1 MANEV
6 CAIPRATARDRRSE
20 RSSRYRVKLVELRPR
35 PEEAALAT
43 IAAFA
48 REGLTAART
57 RTLWVQRGLTV
68 LTFGAIYLVLLKTL
82 HWNLILTATTAA
94 GGDMGS
100 HHYVATFLRQDL
112 LPRGRVTGWAPGW
125 FAGIPML
132 TFYFPLPYVLIA
144 LLTLPLGDQV
154 AFKLVTVLGIL
165 ALPVTCWGA
174 FRVLRLREPAPLLAA
189 CGACVFLFMT
199 QASPTESFTIWGGN
213 IASTMAGEFPFS
225 ISFALLPLTLAVLWR
240 VCQDGR
246 GWRTAALLVA
256 ALVLSHILTTIVL
269 VLSAVVLVLRRPLAA
284 ALASF
289 RRLALVMGVAFC
301 LTAFWALP
309 FLLRVQYTAHFR
321 WDQKPQYSMLFP
333 NQIRPYLLLTLV
345 GLVAAARRGE
355 RRVLLYAWP
364 AAVTAFLFVA
374 LLRVAPQA
382 ALWNA
387 RMLPFLYLF
396 SLLVAAY
403 GASLVAGWVA
413 GWLQRR
419 TGLSLR
425 YAWLAVVV
433 VMVVAPVL
441 GAWRQRGFVPDWT
454 RYNYSGFET
463 KPGWPEAKALFDTL
477 ATLPQGRVMWEF
489 NRDYERFGTTR
500 TLENIPVF
508 GGQPTMEGLL
518 IESSLNAPF
527 HFINQLQTT
536 SEDPTMAVPGV
547 PYEQYSFDFPAGL
560 AHLRLYGVRYYV
572 AYDACKNKQEQWVSC
587 EDPALKPKRKDVE
600 MQAAEAAGL
609 PVIKTVGRFTIYGV
623 GSGDLVE
630 VPRFRPVLVDTPD
643 WRDTGLA
650 WYAHPEWIDTPLAF
664 ASAKDKA
671 AGAAFARSGPLPLT
685 NLPREPL
692 ARPGELPATTNRTGD
707 VVSFTTDRIGE
718 PHIVKVSWFPNWHV
732 QGAKGPWMLSPGLMV
747 VVPTQAHVRLWY
759 GDTPVD
765 LAGKALTVAGVAALL
780 APTVLGRVRRRRRRT
795 A

>member
-1 MANEV
+1 M
-6 CAIPRATARDRRSE
+6 
-20 RSSRYRVKLVELRPR
+20 
-35 PEEAALAT
+35 LAT

-57 RTLWVQRGLTV
+57 RTAWVQRGLTL
-68 LTFGAIYLVLLKTL
+68 LTFGVIYLVLLKTL
-82 HWNLILTATTAA
+82 HWNLIVTASTAA

-100 HHYVATFLRQDL
+100 HHYVATFLREDL

-144 LLTLPLGDQV
+144 LLSLPLGDQV
-154 AFKLVTVLGIL
+154 AFKLVTALGLL
-165 ALPVTCWGA
+165 ALPLTCWGA

-189 CGACVFLFMT
+189 CGATVFLFMT
-199 QASPTESFTIWGGN
+199 QATPTEPFTIWGGN

-225 ISFALLPLTLAVLWR
+225 ISFALLPLALAVLWR
-240 VCQDGR
+240 VCEDGR
-246 GWRTAALLVA
+246 GWRAASLLVA

-269 VLSAVVLVLRRPLAA
+269 VLSLAVLVLRRPLAA
-284 ALASF
+284 ALASL

-321 WDQKPQYSMLFP
+321 WDQKPYYSMLFP
-333 NQIRPYLLLTLV
+333 NQIRPYLLFTLV
-345 GLVAAARRGE
+345 GLVVAVARGE

-364 AAVTAFLFVA
+364 AAAAAFVFVA
-374 LLRVAPQA
+374 LIRVAPQA

-403 GASLVAGWVA
+403 GASVVAGRVA

-419 TGLSLR
+419 TGVALR

-433 VMVVAPVL
+433 VMVVAPVT

-454 RYNYSGFET
+454 RYNYSGFEA
-463 KPGWPEAKALFDTL
+463 KPGWPEARALFDTL
-477 ATLPQGRVMWEF
+477 AALPEGRVMWEF

-518 IESSLNAPF
+518 IESSINAPF
-527 HFINQLQTT
+527 HFINQRET
-536 SEDPTMAVPGV
+536 SEAATEAVPGV
-547 PYEQYSFDFPAGL
+547 DYPDGMDFPTGL
-560 AHLRLYGVRYYV
+560 AHLRLYGIRYYV
-572 AYDACKNKQEQWVSC
+572 AYDACQDKQKQWLRC
-587 EDPALKPKRKDVE
+587 EDLGRQDVE
-600 MQAAEAAGL
+600 MQAAAAAGL
-609 PVIKTVGRFTIYGV
+609 RVVKRSGRFTIYRV

-630 VPRFRPVLVDTPD
+630 VPKFRPVLVDHPD
-643 WRDTGLA
+643 WRANGLA
-650 WYAHPEWIDTPLAF
+650 WYANPDWLQTPLVF
-664 ASAKDKA
+664 ASSKDKA
-671 AGAAFARSGPLPLT
+671 ATAAFARSGPLPLT
-685 NLPREPL
+685 SLPREPL
-692 ARPGELPATTNRTGD
+692 ARPGELAATSNRTGD
-707 VVSFTTDRIGE
+707 EISFTTDRIGE

-732 QGAKGPWMLSPGLMV
+732 QGAEGPWMLSPGLMV
-747 VVPTQAHVRLWY
+747 VVPTQANVRLSY

-765 LAGKALTVAGVAALL
+765 LAGKALTVAGFAVLL
-780 APTVLGRVRRRRRRT
+780 VPTVLGLVRARRRRS

>member
-1 MANEV
+1 V
-6 CAIPRATARDRRSE
+6 
-20 RSSRYRVKLVELRPR
+20 
-35 PEEAALAT
+35 
-43 IAAFA
+43 
-48 REGLTAART
+48 
-57 RTLWVQRGLTV
+57 WVQRGLTMV
-68 LTFGAIYLVLLKTL
+68 TFGAIYLVLLKTL

-100 HHYVATFLRQDL
+100 HHYVATFLREDL

-144 LLTLPLGDQV
+144 LLTFPLGDQV
-154 AFKLVTVLGIL
+154 AFKLVTALGLL
-165 ALPVTCWGA
+165 ALPLTCWGA

-189 CGACVFLFMT
+189 CGATAFLFMAQIT
-199 QASPTESFTIWGGN
+199 PTEQFTIWGGN

-225 ISFALLPLTLAVLWR
+225 ISFALLPLALAVLWR
-240 VCQDGR
+240 VCEDGR

-269 VLSAVVLVLRRPLAA
+269 VLSVVVLVLRRPLAA
-284 ALASF
+284 ALASM
-289 RRLALVMGVAFC
+289 RRLALVLGVGFC
-301 LTAFWALP
+301 LAAFWALP

-321 WDQKPQYSMLFP
+321 WTQKTEYSLLFP
-333 NQIRPYLLLTLV
+333 NQIRPYLLFSLV
-345 GLVAAARRGE
+345 GLVVAVARGE

-364 AAVTAFLFVA
+364 AAVAAFLFVV

-403 GASLVAGWVA
+403 GASVVAGRLA

-419 TGLSLR
+419 TGVSLR

-433 VMVVAPVL
+433 AMVVTPVM

-454 RYNYSGFET
+454 KYNYSGFEA
-463 KPGWPEAKALFDTL
+463 KPGWPEARALFDTL

-527 HFINQLQTT
+527 HFINQKEV
-536 SEDPTMAVPGV
+536 SETFTEAVPGV
-547 PYEQYSFDFPAGL
+547 AYPDGMDFPTGL

-572 AYDACKNKQEQWVSC
+572 AYDACQNKQDQWVPC
-587 EDPALKPKRKDVE
+587 ADVGRKDVE
-600 MQAAEAAGL
+600 MQAAEQAGL
-609 PVIKTVGRFTIYGV
+609 PKVKTSGRFTIYQV

-630 VPRFRPVLVDTPD
+630 VPRFRPVLVDHAD
-643 WRDTGLA
+643 WRATGLA
-650 WYAHPEWIDTPLAF
+650 WYAHPEWMDTPLAF
-664 ASAKDKA
+664 ASSSDKA
-671 AGAAFARSGPLPLT
+671 ATAAFARAGPLPLT
-685 NLPREPL
+685 SLPREPL

-732 QGAKGPWMLSPGLMV
+732 EGAKGPWMLSPGLMV
-747 VVPTQAHVRLWY
+747 VVPTQAHVRLSY

-765 LAGKALTVAGVAALL
+765 LAGKALTVAGIGALL
-780 APTVLGRVRRRRRRT
+780 APAVLGRARARRRRIP
-795 A
+795 

>member
-1 MANEV
+1 M
-6 CAIPRATARDRRSE
+6 
-20 RSSRYRVKLVELRPR
+20 
-35 PEEAALAT
+35 LAT

-57 RTLWVQRGLTV
+57 RTAWVQRGLTL
-68 LTFGAIYLVLLKTL
+68 LTFGVIYLVLLKTL

-100 HHYVATFLRQDL
+100 HHYVATFLREDL
-112 LPRGRVTGWAPGW
+112 LPRARVTGWAPGW

-144 LLTLPLGDQV
+144 LLSLPLGDQV
-154 AFKLVTVLGIL
+154 AFKLVTALGLL
-165 ALPVTCWGA
+165 ALPLTCWGA

-189 CGACVFLFMT
+189 CGATVFLFMT
-199 QASPTESFTIWGGN
+199 QATPTEAFTIWGGN

-225 ISFALLPLTLAVLWR
+225 ISFALLPLALAVLWR
-240 VCQDGR
+240 VCEDGR
-246 GWRTAALLVA
+246 GWRAASLLVA

-269 VLSAVVLVLRRPLAA
+269 VLSLAVLVLRRPLAA
-284 ALASF
+284 ALASM

-321 WDQKPQYSMLFP
+321 WDQKPYYSMLFP
-333 NQIRPYLLLTLV
+333 NQIRPYLLFTLV
-345 GLVAAARRGE
+345 GLVVAAARGE

-364 AAVTAFLFVA
+364 AAAAAFVFVA
-374 LLRVAPQA
+374 LIRVAPQA

-403 GASLVAGWVA
+403 GASVVAGRVA

-419 TGLSLR
+419 TGVALR

-433 VMVVAPVL
+433 VMVVAPVT

-454 RYNYSGFET
+454 RYNYSGFEA
-463 KPGWPEAKALFDTL
+463 KPGWPEARALFDTL
-477 ATLPQGRVMWEF
+477 AALPEGRVMWEF

-518 IESSLNAPF
+518 IESSINAPF
-527 HFINQLQTT
+527 HFINQRET
-536 SEDPTMAVPGV
+536 SEAATEAVPGV
-547 PYEQYSFDFPAGL
+547 DYPDGMDFPTGL
-560 AHLRLYGVRYYV
+560 AHLRLYGIRYYV
-572 AYDACKNKQEQWVSC
+572 AYDACQDKQKQWLRC
-587 EDPALKPKRKDVE
+587 EDLGRQDVE
-600 MQAAEAAGL
+600 MQAAAAAGL
-609 PVIKTVGRFTIYGV
+609 RVVKRSGRFTIYRV

-630 VPRFRPVLVDTPD
+630 VPKFRPVLVDHPD
-643 WRDTGLA
+643 WRANGLA
-650 WYAHPEWIDTPLAF
+650 WYANPDWLQTPLVF
-664 ASAKDKA
+664 ASSKDKA
-671 AGAAFARSGPLPLT
+671 ATAAFARSGPLPLT
-685 NLPREPL
+685 SLPREPL
-692 ARPGELPATTNRTGD
+692 ARPGELAATSNRTGD
-707 VVSFTTDRIGE
+707 EISFTTDRIGE

-732 QGAKGPWMLSPGLMV
+732 EGAEGPWMLSPGLMV
-747 VVPTQAHVRLWY
+747 VVPTQAQVRLYY

-765 LAGKALTVAGVAALL
+765 LAGKALTVGGFGALL
-780 APTVLGRVRRRRRRT
+780 APTVIRRVRARRRRT

>member
-1 MANEV
+1 V
-6 CAIPRATARDRRSE
+6 
-20 RSSRYRVKLVELRPR
+20 
-35 PEEAALAT
+35 LAT

-57 RTLWVQRGLTV
+57 RTVWVQRGLTV

-100 HHYVATFLRQDL
+100 HHYVASFLREDL

-144 LLTLPLGDQV
+144 LLSFPLGDQV
-154 AFKLVTVLGIL
+154 AFKLVTVLGLL
-165 ALPVTCWGA
+165 ALPLTSWGA

-189 CGACVFLFMT
+189 CGATVFLFMA
-199 QASPTESFTIWGGN
+199 QATPTEQFTIWGGN

-225 ISFALLPLTLAVLWR
+225 ISFALLPLALAVLWR
-240 VCQDGR
+240 VCEDGR
-246 GWRTAALLVA
+246 GWRAASLLVA

-269 VLSAVVLVLRRPLAA
+269 VLSLAVLVLRRPLAT
-284 ALASF
+284 ALASM

-309 FLLRVQYTAHFR
+309 FVLRVQYTAHFR
-321 WDQKPQYSMLFP
+321 WTQKPEYSLLFP
-333 NQIRPYLLLTLV
+333 NQIRPYLLLSLV
-345 GLVAAARRGE
+345 GLGVAVARGE

-364 AAVTAFLFVA
+364 AAATAFVFVA
-374 LLRVAPQA
+374 LLRLAPQA

-403 GASLVAGWVA
+403 GASVVAGRLA
-413 GWLQRR
+413 ELLQRH
-419 TGLSLR
+419 TGVSLR

-433 VMVVAPVL
+433 VMVVAPVM
-441 GAWRQRGFVPDWT
+441 GAWRQRGFVPDWAK
-454 RYNYSGFET
+454 YNYSGFEA
-463 KPGWPEAKALFDTL
+463 KPDWPEARALFDSL
-477 ATLPQGRVMWEF
+477 AALPQGRVMWEF
-489 NRDYERFGTTR
+489 NRAYERFGTTR

-508 GGQPTMEGLL
+508 AGQPTMEGLL
-518 IESSLNAPF
+518 IESSINAPF
-527 HFINQLQTT
+527 HFINQKET
-536 SEDPTMAVPGV
+536 SETFTEAVPGV
-547 PYEQYSFDFPAGL
+547 DYPDGMDFPTGL

-572 AYDACKNKQEQWVSC
+572 AYDACQNKQEQWVRC
-587 EDPALKPKRKDVE
+587 AALGRKDVE
-600 MQAAEAAGL
+600 MQAAAAAGL
-609 PVIKTVGRFTIYGV
+609 PVVKRSGRFTIYLV
-623 GSGDLVE
+623 GTGDLVE
-630 VPRFRPVLVDTPD
+630 VPKFRPVLVDHPD
-643 WRDTGLA
+643 WRANGLA
-650 WYAHPEWIDTPLAF
+650 WYAHPEWLETPLVF
-664 ASAKDKA
+664 ASSTDKA
-671 AGAAFARSGPLPLT
+671 ATAAFARSGPLPLT
-685 NLPREPL
+685 SPPREPL

-707 VVSFTTDRIGE
+707 VISFTTDRIGE

-732 QGAKGPWMLSPGLMV
+732 EGAKGPWMLSPGLMV
-747 VVPTQAHVRLWY
+747 VVPTQAQVRLSY

-765 LAGKALTVAGVAALL
+765 LAGKALTVGGFGALL
-780 APTVLGRVRRRRRRT
+780 VPTVIGPVRARRRRS

>member
-1 MANEV
+1 V
-6 CAIPRATARDRRSE
+6 
-20 RSSRYRVKLVELRPR
+20 
-35 PEEAALAT
+35 LAT
-43 IAAFA
+43 FAAFA

-57 RTLWVQRGLTV
+57 RTVWVQRGLTV

-100 HHYVATFLRQDL
+100 HHYVAGFLRQDL

-144 LLTLPLGDQV
+144 LLSFPLGDQV
-154 AFKLVTVLGIL
+154 AFKLVTVLGLL
-165 ALPVTCWGA
+165 ALPLTSWGA

-189 CGACVFLFMT
+189 CGATVFLFMAQIT
-199 QASPTESFTIWGGN
+199 PTEQFTIWGGN

-225 ISFALLPLTLAVLWR
+225 ISFALLPLALAVLWR
-240 VCQDGR
+240 VCEDGR
-246 GWRTAALLVA
+246 GWRAASLLVA
-256 ALVLSHILTTIVL
+256 AVVFSHILTTIVL
-269 VLSAVVLVLRRPLAA
+269 VLSLAVLVLRRPLAA
-284 ALASF
+284 ALASM

-321 WDQKPQYSMLFP
+321 WTQKPEYSLLFP
-333 NQIRPYLLLTLV
+333 NQIRPYLLLSLV
-345 GLVAAARRGE
+345 GLAVAVARGE

-364 AAVTAFLFVA
+364 AAATAFVFVA

-403 GASLVAGWVA
+403 GASVVAGRLA
-413 GWLQRR
+413 ELLQRR
-419 TGLSLR
+419 TGVSLR

-441 GAWRQRGFVPDWT
+441 GAWRQRGFVPDWAK
-454 RYNYSGFET
+454 YNYSGFEA
-463 KPGWPEAKALFDTL
+463 KRGWPEARALFDTL
-477 ATLPQGRVMWEF
+477 AALPQGRVMWEF

-500 TLENIPVF
+500 TLENIPAF
-508 GGQPTMEGLL
+508 AGQPTMEGLL
-518 IESSLNAPF
+518 IESSINAPF
-527 HFINQLQTT
+527 HFINQKET
-536 SEDPTMAVPGV
+536 SETFTEAVPGV
-547 PYEQYSFDFPAGL
+547 DYPDGMDFPTGL

-572 AYDACKNKQEQWVSC
+572 AYDACQNKKEQWVPC
-587 EDPALKPKRKDVE
+587 EAVHRKDVE
-600 MQAAEAAGL
+600 MQAAAAAGL
-609 PVIKTVGRFTIYGV
+609 PVVKRSGRFTIYRV
-623 GSGDLVE
+623 GTGDLVE
-630 VPRFRPVLVDTPD
+630 VPKFRPVLVDHPD
-643 WRDTGLA
+643 WRANGLA
-650 WYAHPEWIDTPLAF
+650 WYANPDWLQTPLVF
-664 ASAKDKA
+664 ASSTDKA
-671 AGAAFARSGPLPLT
+671 ATAAFARSGPLPLT
-685 NLPREPL
+685 SLPREPL

-707 VVSFTTDRIGE
+707 VISFTTDRIGE

-732 QGAKGPWMLSPGLMV
+732 EGAKGPWMLSPGLMV
-747 VVPTQAHVRLWY
+747 VVPTQAQVRLSY

-765 LAGKALTVAGVAALL
+765 LAGKALTVGGFGALL
-780 APTVLGRVRRRRRRT
+780 VPTVIGPVRARRRRS